1 MNTRRYPRT
10 MQEAFG
16 PYVDNH
22 LLPMQEP
29 RKPLRAVRFL
39 SALVSILKHRK
50 VHL

>member
-1 MNTRRYPRT
+1 VNTRRYPRT

-22 LLPMQEP
+22 LLPMHEP
-29 RKPLRAVRFL
+29 RKPRRTARFL
-39 SALVSILKHRK
+39 RELVSFLKHQK